1 MSADLAHVRHPLSC
15 SGPCVPA
22 PLVLQSYLAENLNGR
37 MGSRVDQ
44 GMNAWSGGGPASST
58 SPTRARRLPPSYAA
72 DPTLMGTMELTGQGR
87 MDSPVRRAKGARIS
101 SGGGADAGA
110 AWNYAGA
117 GAGYGVP
124 GELSQSVDLGTVG
137 GAGAASQQ
145 LLPGGHTS
153 GLYSA
158 AAAPPNQP
166 VAGAARPAAAPG
178 PHGCVLPDLAVCT
191 SAPCSPARRGPLSA
205 HAPAAAAHA
214 HSADVPS
221 PAAAWSSQHAPQLQ
235 LQLGA
240 GTGGMLA
247 PSSALQSAHLA
258 GGYDGGPAASGYGY
272 AAGSPRTDDVS
283 LARFIGERH
292 SNRRE
297 VGAVSVRPG
306 QGPFIDAC
314 LGVGWGWG
322 IRLHAGHKGARGHAA
337 LGCVRLIVSRP
348 WV

>member
-1 MSADLAHVRHPLSC
+1 
-15 SGPCVPA
+15 
-22 PLVLQSYLAENLNGR
+22 

-44 GMNAWSGGGPASST
+44 GMNAWSGGGPAST

-110 AWNYAGA
+110 AWNYVGA

-124 GELSQSVDLGTVG
+124 QELSQSVDLGAVG
-137 GAGAASQQ
+137 GGGAASQQ

-153 GLYSA
+153 GPYGA

-166 VAGAARPAAAPG
+166 VAGAARPAAPPG

-191 SAPCSPARRGPLSA
+191 SAPCSPAQRGPLSA

-214 HSADVPS
+214 HAADVPS
-221 PAAAWSSQHAPQLQ
+221 PAAAWSAQHAPHSQ

-240 GTGGMLA
+240 GGGGMLA

-258 GGYDGGPAASGYGY
+258 GVYDGGPAAGGHGY

-297 VGAVSVRPG
+297 VGAVGAGSG
-306 QGPFIDAC
+306 QGRALPWTHAEAWV
-314 LGVGWGWG
+314 GGWG
-322 IRLHAGHKGARGHAA
+322 RPAGQRGAGRKGARGHSAVC
-337 LGCVRLIVSRP
+337 CVRLVVPRT
-348 WV
+348 WA